1 MDSMIITTIVSS
13 ATALGG
19 FIYGLKKQKQDLVT
33 SSLDNLQKQLLI
45 YEQIIENLRGEIGV
59 LISKV
64 EKQQEI
70 INLLERKVEECIS
83 PKTNL

>member
-1 MDSMIITTIVSS
+1 MDSMLITTISS
-13 ATALGG
+13 CVTAIGG

-33 SSLDNLQKQLLI
+33 TSLDNLQKQLLI
-45 YEQIIENLRGEIGV
+45 YETIIENLRGEITV
-59 LISKV
+59 LIAKV

-70 INLLERKVEECIS
+70 INHLEKKMEECIS